1 MRPLSGLQN
10 RDKLPHL
17 LSTICATRPRWSP
30 RNRENPRQPR
40 SIHRATMKIH
50 AMKKHSPSACRKT
63 GLEFRQIDDKWWFDF
78 EFATVSRRLK
88 SPKHLSLRITPG
100 QSGAEKTFTAAGFHS
115 ETTAPL
121 RPRISSICPSLHPF
135 FQQLLSLGG
144 LFGALNAL
152 NVLNAARICR
162 ARIVHGLAI
171 LSWTVS

>member
-88 SPKHLSLRITPG
+88 SPTHLSLRITPG
-100 QSGAEKTFTAAGFHS
+100 QSVAEKTFTAAGFHS
-115 ETTAPL
+115 GTKAPFQPPFIVDLPEFASENPTTTHS
-121 RPRISSICPSLHPF
+121 RPEKRQGESI
-135 FQQLLSLGG
+135 G
-144 LFGALNAL
+144 LP
-152 NVLNAARICR
+152 
-162 ARIVHGLAI
+162 I
-171 LSWTVS
+171 L